1 MGRAAGNEMVP
12 VRVLEKRWGQWS
24 SGIKEK
30 KGFICGCIRA
40 GVHTWAMQKGPEL
53 GLQVNR
59 GSQRDLTQ
67 GSGLE
72 ARLGEDERRAG
83 GQQRALNRE

>member
-1 MGRAAGNEMVP
+1 MGP
-12 VRVLEKRWGQWS
+12 VEQWDQ
-24 SGIKEK
+24 GEE
-30 KGFICGCIRA
+30 
-40 GVHTWAMQKGPEL
+40 GVYLWLHKSRGHTWAMQKGPEL

-67 GSGLE
+67 GPGLE
-72 ARLGEDERRAG
+72 IRLGEDERRAG